1 MNAILD
7 IIVNS
12 RLSLIAIGFST
23 TIFQYSSIGF
33 NKMSNS
39 VFVDKY
45 LALYNVISASL
56 WCVILFQTLR
66 DAIIFLN
73 HDSDITSAAECV
85 YISHSYTDY
94 PHKTLV
100 LVQAF
105 NAVVEISN
113 TLLGIV
119 KSSIPTVLLQF
130 LARLLITVGISYYIP
145 GSKGNFHFLSY
156 TSLSLAWSVTEVIRY
171 SFFSAKLVK
180 NDIPY
185 SLLWLRYST
194 FFVLYPAGLFSELYV
209 VYLSL
214 DSVRGSGYYWFLI
227 FALTMYIPG
236 FVVLYGYM
244 IKQRKKVLNVKNAK
258 KLQ

>member
-1 MNAILD
+1 MSTSL
-7 IIVNS
+7 IVN
-12 RLSLIAIGFST
+12 
-23 TIFQYSSIGF
+23 
-33 NKMSNS
+33 
-39 VFVDKY
+39 KY
-45 LALYNVISASL
+45 LALYNIIAALL
-56 WCVILFQTLR
+56 WFVILFQTLR

-73 HDSDITSAAECV
+73 HDSDVEPTAECI

-100 LVQAF
+100 LVQVF

-113 TLLGIV
+113 ALLGIV

-130 LARLLITVGISYYIP
+130 LARLLITIGISYYVP
-145 GSKGNFHFLSY
+145 ESEGNFHFMSY
-156 TSLSLAWSVTEVIRY
+156 ITLSLAWSVTEVIRY

-185 SLLWLRYST
+185 GLLWLRYST
-194 FFVLYPAGLFSELYV
+194 FFILYPAGLFSELYV

-214 DSVRGSGYYWFLI
+214 DSVRGYAYYWFLI

-236 FVVLYGYM
+236 FFVLYGYM
-244 IKQRKKVLNVKNAK
+244 IKQRKKVLNASNAK